1 MSLKELQSILNIPNL
16 GVDDL
21 MKCALGAK
29 TNEIYGYCIL
39 LNEGPLSIQDAANL
53 LGKSRSTVQR
63 LLQGL
68 VEKRLAT
75 REEELIGLGGYKFVY
90 KAVPAEQLKNS
101 IIDMLNMWYN
111 KMLRELENLP
121 EKIQEVNCSALF

>member
-16 GVDDL
+16 GVDEL

-29 TNEIYGYCIL
+29 TTEIFGYCVL
-39 LNEGPLSIQDAANL
+39 LNGGPLSIQEAAEL
-53 LGKSRSTVQR
+53 LGKSRSTVQK

-75 REEELIGLGGYKFVY
+75 REEELIGLGGYKYVY
-90 KAVPAEQLKNS
+90 KAVPAEQLKDS
-101 IIDMLNMWYN
+101 IIEMLNKWYN
-111 KMLRELENLP
+111 KMLFELENLP
-121 EKIQEVNCSALF
+121 EKIAELDCSVWF

>member
-1 MSLKELQSILNIPNL
+1 MSLKELQSIINIPDL

-29 TNEIYGYCIL
+29 TTEIYGYCML
-39 LNEGPLSIQDAANL
+39 LNEGPLSIQDAADL

-68 VEKRLAT
+68 VEKRLAV
-75 REEELIGLGGYKFVY
+75 REEVLIGLGGYRYVY
-90 KAVPAEQLKNS
+90 KAVPAEQLKES
-101 IIDMLNMWYN
+101 ITDMLNKWYR
-111 KMLRELENLP
+111 KMLKELENLP
-121 EKIQEVNCSALF
+121 EKIGELDCSTYF

>member
-111 KMLRELENLP
+111 KMIRELEDLP
-121 EKIQEVNCSALF
+121 EKIQEVNCSAFF